1 VVIVATVED
10 WTPDPKTGK
19 PRYRVRWRDDR
30 GKTQGKVCATKA
42 AASAHG
48 VKMEAAKLDGSYL
61 DASKGKV
68 TFKSFAD
75 DWLAA
80 QTFDEATRELVASRF
95 EHHAYPAFGAKSLA
109 SIRPSTIQ
117 AWLKGLDLAPSTVG
131 GMLVNVS
138 QVFSAAVDDAVL
150 ARNPCKAASVK
161 APKPSDDKVQPFGE
175 DQVLAIVEAHGD
187 RWQALPVVA
196 AACGLRQG
204 ELFGLHR
211 SDVDFLGR
219 WVHVRRQLKRLKSG
233 PAMFA
238 LPKGGK
244 VRKVPLPQWAGL
256 QLAELLRRYDI
267 AESDPPALGPITGP
281 VPGMLWTSAAGL
293 VVRPSTWDRSTWKP
307 ALKAAGLD
315 TGDKRNGVHRLRHT
329 FASVLLARGESIA
342 AVSKWLGHAN
352 PTITLRTYAHLMP
365 SSEDQ
370 TRRIID
376 DVYTNRVTSVSRQAL

>member
-1 VVIVATVED
+1 
-10 WTPDPKTGK
+10 
-19 PRYRVRWRDDR
+19 VRWRDDQGR
-30 GKTQGKVCATKA
+30 TQSKVCDTLKA
-42 AASAHG
+42 AKAHG
-48 VKMEAAKLDGSYL
+48 VKMENAKLTGSYI

-68 TFKSFAD
+68 TFESFAT

-80 QTFDEATRELVASRF
+80 QTFDESTRELVASRF
-95 EHHAYPAFGAKSLA
+95 EHHAYPSFGGKALSA
-109 SIRPSTIQ
+109 IRPSTVQ
-117 AWLKGLDLAPSTVG
+117 AWLKGLKLAPSTVG
-131 GMLVNVS
+131 GLLVNVS
-138 QVFSAAVDDAVL
+138 QVFSAAVDDGVL
-150 ARNPCKAASVK
+150 AKNPCKASSVK
-161 APKPSDDKVQPFGE
+161 APKPSDDKVQPFDE
-175 DQVLAIVEAHGD
+175 DDVLAIVEAHAD
-187 RWQALPVVA
+187 RWRALPVVA

-211 SDVDFLGR
+211 ADVDFLGR
-219 WVHVRRQLKRLKSG
+219 WVHVRRQLKRLKAG

-244 VRKVPLPQWAGL
+244 VRRVPLPQWAGL
-256 QLAELLRRYDI
+256 ELAELLRLHDI
-267 AESDPPALGPITGP
+267 ADSDPPALGPITGP

-293 VVRPSTWDRSTWKP
+293 PVRSSTWDRSTWKP

-342 AVSKWLGHAN
+342 AVSRWLGHAN